1 MTRPN
6 HTPRLAHTEE
16 ASHCSLASSRTL
28 RASQPPCPL
37 LRIPQAPLSDSE
49 AIVLF
54 YQLPGVESER
64 SFLRNA
70 QRFFSHLFPG
80 VVELHPS
87 SFHRRVR
94 KLRSSWN
101 PCEGTSYNDD
111 RQPADA
117 TRRLSFTFGCAHPA
131 QVPQGSGFSGAVRVW
146 WGAFSVYGV
155 KLHLICSTNG
165 IPTFLRTPSTNR
177 LCC

>member
-1 MTRPN
+1 MARPN

-16 ASHCSLASSRTL
+16 ASHCSLASLRTL
-28 RASQPPCPL
+28 RASHPPCPL
-37 LRIPQAPLSDSE
+37 LRIPQAPLTDSE

-54 YQLPGVESER
+54 YQLPGVEGER

-70 QRFFSHLFPG
+70 QRFFSHLFPE

-94 KLRSSWN
+94 KLRRFWN
-101 PCEGTSYNDD
+101 PCGGMSSP
-111 RQPADA
+111 RWSA
-117 TRRLSFTFGCAHPA
+117 TRRRCSSTLRHFRFCTSCLGP
-131 QVPQGSGFSGAVRVW
+131 SGLGLLRCGAGEVE
-146 WGAFSVYGV
+146 AFSVHGA

-165 IPTFLRTPSTNR
+165 IPTFLRTHSTNR